1 MNQRLIFKGFIQ
13 KTARDSLEIN
23 SLVLVVVDGEGSG
36 NPLYHSCLENPMDG
50 GAW

>member
-23 SLVLVVVDGEGSG
+23 SLVLVVVDGEGSD

-50 GAW
+50 EA